1 MESPQRKGCF
11 FHVTR
16 NKADSQWH
24 VKEVKG
30 DQIDTFDNKEEAVK
44 KAEEL
49 AKNTEM
55 GHVVVHDERGRFK
68 TFEHF

>member
-1 MESPQRKGCF
+1 MADKQIRGHF
-11 FHVTR
+11 FHVAR
-16 NKADSQWH
+16 NKTDNLWH

-30 DQIDTFDNKEEAVK
+30 SEFGTFDNKEEAVK

-55 GHVVVHDERGRFK
+55 GHVVVHDERGHFK